1 MAGSLPSSIAA
12 KVDYV
17 EVGTVDTISL
27 RLRSGKPVRWGTA
40 DDSAA
45 KARVLAV
52 LLEQRAS
59 SIDVSVPGQPVITR

>member
-1 MAGSLPSSIAA
+1 
-12 KVDYV
+12 
-17 EVGTVDTISL
+17 
-27 RLRSGKPVRWGTA
+27 VRWGTA